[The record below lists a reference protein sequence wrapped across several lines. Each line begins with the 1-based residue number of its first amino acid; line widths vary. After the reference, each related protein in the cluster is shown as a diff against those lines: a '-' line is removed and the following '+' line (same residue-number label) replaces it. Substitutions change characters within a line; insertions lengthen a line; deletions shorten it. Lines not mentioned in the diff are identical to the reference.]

1 MEGVIFLPFPK
12 PATQMEKCLRWIS
25 LCGRAKKTFN
35 ISKINQ
41 DTYIYSPFHRR
52 AQQGTLGNFFI
63 LVVFVYIFR
72 AENDA
77 AGRFFKTCAQS
88 AFLGPRVQ
96 NGGQIVVRTAN
107 SLEIDGSKL
116 KICIDTF
123 FHMRNS
129 MVIFVFGSF
138 ENLTFFG
145 HPRGQMS
152 QKGQEMPVLA

>member
-1 MEGVIFLPFPK
+1 MCPK
-12 PATQMEKCLRWIS
+12 
-25 LCGRAKKTFN
+25 
-35 ISKINQ
+35 
-41 DTYIYSPFHRR
+41 
-52 AQQGTLGNFFI
+52 
-63 LVVFVYIFR
+63 
-72 AENDA
+72 
-77 AGRFFKTCAQS
+77 RFFEP
-88 AFLGPRVQ
+88 GVQ
-96 NGGQIVVRTAN
+96 NGGQIVIKTN

-152 QKGQEMPVLA
+152 QKGQEIPVLA